1 MSLPRLM
8 TSTCADLARYE
19 HAWGE
24 YMTSITR
31 QLVFLITGELPSD
44 ERDKGHYISTDLK
57 LTQD

>member
-1 MSLPRLM
+1 M